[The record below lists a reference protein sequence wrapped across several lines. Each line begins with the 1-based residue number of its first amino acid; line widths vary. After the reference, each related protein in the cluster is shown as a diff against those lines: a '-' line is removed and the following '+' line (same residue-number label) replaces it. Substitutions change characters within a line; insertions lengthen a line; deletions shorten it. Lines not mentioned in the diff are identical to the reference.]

1 MFVKIRNN
9 MMKHLRIY
17 LPVLFLMIVAVVAC
31 KSDDDG
37 DSDATDPRAENL
49 KALGTSAEDILS
61 DDIYQKLTIEI
72 VYSEGFRPQEATLN
86 NLRNF
91 LEARVNKAGGVQIVE
106 TQIPLPGTA
115 PYVTNEIRDIEDDVR
130 TRYTTGDELAVF
142 VFFADGNAQTD
153 SETTVTLGTAYRNTS
168 IVIYE
173 RTLQEISASPQT
185 PDRTTLESTTL
196 FHEFGHLLGL
206 VNIQN
211 DDIHTDH
218 EDPLNSKHCVVEE
231 CLMYF
236 ETQLTRAQLAQRMS
250 RMIEIPELD
259 PLCIADLQAK
269 GGK

>member
-1 MFVKIRNN
+1 
-9 MMKHLRIY
+9 
-17 LPVLFLMIVAVVAC
+17 MIKLLSTNFSILLLIMLAFTAC

-37 DSDATDPRAENL
+37 DSGTDPRAENL

-61 DDIYQKLTIEI
+61 DAIYQRLTVEI
-72 VYSEGFRPQEATLN
+72 VYSTGYRPTDATIN
-86 NLRNF
+86 NLTNF
-91 LEARVNKAGGVQIVE
+91 LNARINKSAGIQIVE
-106 TQIPLPGTA
+106 TQIPEPGTA

-130 TRYTTGDELAVF
+130 TKYTTGNELAIF

-153 SETTVTLGTAYRNTS
+153 TQTTLTLGTAYRNTS
-168 IVIYE
+168 LVIYE
-173 RTLQEISASPQT
+173 RTLQEIGASPQT
-185 PDRTTLESTTL
+185 PDLTTLETTTL
-196 FHEFGHLLGL
+196 LHEFGHLLGL

-218 EDPLNSKHCVVEE
+218 EDPAHAKHCIVEE

-236 ETQLTRAQLAQRMS
+236 ETQLTREQLAQRLRNM
-250 RMIEIPELD
+250 MAVPALD

>member
-9 MMKHLRIY
+9 MIKHLRSNFSIIACI
-17 LPVLFLMIVAVVAC
+17 VLSLVAC
-31 KSDDDG
+31 KSDDNG
-37 DSDATDPRAENL
+37 DSVVTNPRAENL
-49 KALGTSAEDILS
+49 KALGTSATDILS
-61 DDIYQKLTIEI
+61 DEIYDRLVIEI

-86 NLRNF
+86 NLSNF
-91 LEARVNKAGGVQIVE
+91 LNARINKPGGVQIIE
-106 TQIPLPGTA
+106 NQIPLPGTA

-130 TRYTTGDELAVF
+130 TKFTTDNELAIF

-153 SETTVTLGTAYRNTS
+153 TQTSVTLGSAYRNTS
-168 IVIYE
+168 IVLYE

-185 PDRTTLESTTL
+185 PDRVTLETTTLL
-196 FHEFGHLLGL
+196 HEFGHLLGL

-218 EDPLNSKHCVVEE
+218 EDPLNAKHCVVEE

-236 ETQLTRAQLAQRMS
+236 ETQLTRAQLAQRLS
-250 RMIEIPELD
+250 RMMEIPELD

>member
-1 MFVKIRNN
+1 
-9 MMKHLRIY
+9 MKHLRIHFS
-17 LPVLFLMIVAVVAC
+17 VLLLVLVAFTAC
-31 KSDDDG
+31 KSGDDDG
-37 DSDATDPRAENL
+37 GGATDPKAENL

-61 DDIYQKLTIEI
+61 DDIYQSLTIEI
-72 VYSEGFRPQEATLN
+72 VYSDTFRPQEATLN

-91 LEARVNKAGGVQIVE
+91 LSERVNKPGGVQIVE

-130 TRYTTGDELAVF
+130 TKYTSGDDIAIF

-153 SETTVTLGTAYRNTS
+153 TETTLTLGTAYRNTS

-173 RTLQEISASPQT
+173 RTLQEIGASPQT
-185 PDRTTLESTTL
+185 PDRTTLETTTL
-196 FHEFGHLLGL
+196 LHEFGHLLGL

-218 EDPLNSKHCVVEE
+218 EDPLNAKHCVVEE

-236 ETQLTRAQLAQRMS
+236 QTELTREQLNRQMRNMLD
-250 RMIEIPELD
+250 IPVLD
-259 PLCIADLQAK
+259 PLCVGDLQAK